1 MEDIMARVAYQAL
14 QCTQNDHTFYISV
27 MKSTDLEAMCFVSR
41 RKDDS
46 DKGFQRLLSKKRA
59 KEIAKYLDNN
69 KGVIPSALIVSAQPC
84 ANFEYDKSSHSIILD
99 KKPNSLLVLDG
110 QHRLFGMTYAEREY
124 EIPVV
129 VFCELT
135 TQEEI
140 RQFIDI
146 NTTQKGVPTALI
158 LDIKGPAGTETKIE
172 ERQRKLFDRLN
183 EDSVIA
189 GLMLSSE
196 SKTGKISRTSF
207 NNATKAIFES
217 GPVSSQSDENI
228 YRAVKNYLEAV
239 MRIFRLSENP
249 SAKITKNILFK
260 AIMSMFN
267 DIIEKC
273 MVEYHN
279 LKTEN
284 LVDCMLPL
292 KDLRYEDYT
301 GTNKATESKIIS
313 DIKRALQTS
322 VELNEDVF

>member
-1 MEDIMARVAYQAL
+1 MEDIMARVSYPAL
-14 QCTQNDHTFYISV
+14 KCTQNDHTFYISV
-27 MKSTDLEAMCFVSR
+27 MKSSDLEVMCFVSR
-41 RKDDS
+41 RKDDA
-46 DKGFQRLLSKKRA
+46 DKGFQRLLSEKRA
-59 KEIAKYLDNN
+59 KEIARYLDNN

-84 ANFEYDKSSHSIILD
+84 ANCEYDKSSHSIKLE
-99 KKPNSLLVLDG
+99 KTPNSLLVLDG
-110 QHRLFGMTYAEREY
+110 QHRLYGMKYAEKEY

-172 ERQRKLFDRLN
+172 ERQRKLFDSLN
-183 EDSVIA
+183 KDSVVA

-196 SKTGKISRTSF
+196 SKPGKISRTSF
-207 NNATKAIFES
+207 NNATKSIFES
-217 GPVSSQSDENI
+217 GPVNSQSDEKI

-239 MRIFRLSENP
+239 VSIFRMSENP

-267 DIIEKC
+267 DVIEKC
-273 MVEYHN
+273 MKEYN
-279 LKTEN
+279 NIKIEN
-284 LVDCMLPL
+284 LVDCLLPL
-292 KDLRYEDYT
+292 KDLPYEDYT
-301 GTNKATESKIIS
+301 GTNKATESKITN
-313 DIKRALQTS
+313 DIKRALQTD
-322 VELNEDVF
+322 VELSEDVF

>member
-1 MEDIMARVAYQAL
+1 MARVSYRAL
-14 QCTQNDHTFYISV
+14 KCTQNDHTFYISV
-27 MKSTDLEAMCFVSR
+27 MKSSDLKEMCFVSR
-41 RKDDS
+41 RKEDG
-46 DKGFQRLLSKKRA
+46 DKGFQRLLSEKRA

-84 ANFEYDKSSHSIILD
+84 AKLEFDETAQKIVLEREAHG
-99 KKPNSLLVLDG
+99 LLVLDG
-110 QHRLFGMTYAEREY
+110 QHRLFGMQYAEKEY

-129 VFCELT
+129 VFAELT

-183 EDSVIA
+183 EDSVVA

-196 SKTGKISRTSF
+196 SKVGKISRTTF
-207 NNATKAIFES
+207 NSATRFIFES
-217 GPVSSQSDENI
+217 GPVSNQSDENI

-239 MRIFRLSENP
+239 VTIFRISEKA

-260 AIMSMFN
+260 AFMSMFN
-267 DIIEKC
+267 DIIEKS
-273 MVEYHN
+273 MAAYGNIKPESLAAY
-279 LKTEN
+279 
-284 LVDCMLPL
+284 MQPL
-292 KDLRYEDYT
+292 KDLRYDDYT
-301 GTNKATESKIIS
+301 GTNKATETKIINE
-313 DIKRALQTS
+313 IKSALQPT
-322 VELNEDVF
+322 VELSEEVF

>member
-1 MEDIMARVAYQAL
+1 MARVSYPAL
-14 QCTQNDHTFYISV
+14 KCTQNDHTFYISV
-27 MKSTDLEAMCFVSR
+27 MKSSDLEVMCFVSR
-41 RKDDS
+41 RKDDA
-46 DKGFQRLLSKKRA
+46 DKGFQRLLSEKRA
-59 KEIAKYLDNN
+59 KEIARYLDNN

-84 ANFEYDKSSHSIILD
+84 ANCEYDKSSHSIKLE
-99 KKPNSLLVLDG
+99 KTPNSLLVLDG
-110 QHRLFGMTYAEREY
+110 QHRLYGMKYAEKEY

-172 ERQRKLFDRLN
+172 ERQRKLFDSLN
-183 EDSVIA
+183 KDSVVA

-196 SKTGKISRTSF
+196 SKPGKISRTSF
-207 NNATKAIFES
+207 NNATKSIFES
-217 GPVSSQSDENI
+217 GPVNSQSDEKI

-239 MRIFRLSENP
+239 VSIFRMSENP

-267 DIIEKC
+267 DVIEKC
-273 MVEYHN
+273 MKEYN
-279 LKTEN
+279 NIKIEN
-284 LVDCMLPL
+284 LVDCLLPL
-292 KDLRYEDYT
+292 KDLPYEDYT
-301 GTNKATESKIIS
+301 GTNKATESKITN
-313 DIKRALQTS
+313 DIKRALQTD
-322 VELNEDVF
+322 VELSEDVF

>member
-1 MEDIMARVAYQAL
+1 MSRVSYPAL
-14 QCTQNDHTFYISV
+14 KCTQNDHTFYISV
-27 MKSTDLEAMCFVSR
+27 MKSTDLQAMCFVSR
-41 RKDDS
+41 RKDDA
-46 DKGFQRLLSKKRA
+46 DKGFQRLLSEKRA
-59 KEIAKYLDNN
+59 KEIARYLDNN
-69 KGVIPSALIVSAQPC
+69 KGVIPSALIVSAQPY
-84 ANFEYDKSSHSIILD
+84 ANFEYDKSSHSILLE
-99 KKPNSLLVLDG
+99 KTTNSLLVLDG
-110 QHRLFGMTYAEREY
+110 QHRLYGMKYAEKEY

-129 VFCELT
+129 VFCKLT

-183 EDSVIA
+183 EDSVVA

-196 SKTGKISRTSF
+196 SKAGKISRTSF
-207 NNATKAIFES
+207 NNATKTIFES
-217 GPVSSQSDENI
+217 GPVSSQTDENI

-239 MRIFRLSENP
+239 VSIFRMSGNP
-249 SAKITKNILFK
+249 SARITKNILFK
-260 AIMSMFN
+260 AIMAMFN

-273 MVEYHN
+273 MARYNN

-292 KDLRYEDYT
+292 KDLRYESYT
-301 GTNKATESKIIS
+301 GTNKTTETKIIN
-313 DIKRALQTS
+313 DIKRALQED
-322 VELNEDVF
+322 VELSEDIF